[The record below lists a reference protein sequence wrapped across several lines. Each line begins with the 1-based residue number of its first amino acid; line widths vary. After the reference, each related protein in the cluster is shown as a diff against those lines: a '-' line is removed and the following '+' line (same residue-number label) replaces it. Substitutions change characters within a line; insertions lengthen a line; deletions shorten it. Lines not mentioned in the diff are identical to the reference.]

1 MEKTIIQ
8 KIEEFQAELVVAHTE
23 ELEAHDV
30 FSDLLKKADHEVAE
44 YNGVS
49 ADTVKK
55 IAEQGIKT
63 GQHMFRRQLIEYNVK
78 QYQKM
83 LDNEMSEGFTLKP
96 VKS

>member
-30 FSDLLKKADHEVAE
+30 FSDLLKKADHEVE
-44 YNGVS
+44 EFNGVS

-63 GQHMFRRQLIEYNVK
+63 GQLMFRRQLIEFNVK
-78 QYQKM
+78 KYMEM
-83 LDNEMSEGFTLKP
+83 LKDEQSEGVTLKP

>member
-1 MEKTIIQ
+1 MEKTISQ
-8 KIEEFQAELVVAHTE
+8 KLDEFRAELVVAQADEQSAH
-23 ELEAHDV
+23 EA
-30 FSDLLKKADHEVAE
+30 FSTLLKKADHEVAE